1 MLPEDQDGSR
11 KFKKGRPGHLPTEL
25 NVIYFTEN
33 TCNIVQIST
42 EFHRNLSSKFSNLMK
57 FDDRSINRF
66 FFCYDV

>member
-33 TCNIVQIST
+33 TCNIVQNFT
-42 EFHRNLSSKFSNLMK
+42 ETYPQNFFKFN
-57 FDDRSINRF
+57 
-66 FFCYDV
+66 DV